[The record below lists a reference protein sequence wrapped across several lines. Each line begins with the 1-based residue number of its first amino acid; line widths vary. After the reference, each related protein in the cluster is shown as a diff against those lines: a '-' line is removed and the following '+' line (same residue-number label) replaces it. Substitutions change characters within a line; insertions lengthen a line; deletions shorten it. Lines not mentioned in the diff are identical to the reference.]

1 MDLGS
6 LQKAPQTKLPT
17 YDCQDDF
24 DVFLVPFEIIAERY
38 AWSDIKKIDRLYESL
53 KSKAMWLVCPFT

>member
-38 AWSDIKKIDRLYESL
+38 AWSDIKKNRQTL
-53 KSKAMWLVCPFT
+53 